1 LDDKA
6 HKCIFI
12 GYDERKKGWKCMD
25 PETHKICVS
34 RDVVFDEVSSYY
46 KAKGAIFGS
55 TSGDTSI
62 HNQLPIEIS
71 LPLSPNAPMISDSS
85 SSSSPMGEQSN
96 MGSSIGGHELEG
108 QQGD

>member
-1 LDDKA
+1 L
-6 HKCIFI
+6 
-12 GYDERKKGWKCMD
+12 R
-25 PETHKICVS
+25 S

-71 LPLSPNAPMISDSS
+71 LPLSPNFPMISDSS
-85 SSSSPMGEQSN
+85 SSSSPPMGEQSN
-96 MGSSIGGHELEG
+96 RGSSIGGHELEG